1 MSESLKR
8 GPTSPKIN
16 AKCRKKSEWNWDFQK
31 DTVSKAHDCIP
42 SQAFGKV
49 SGMSKG
55 MVPPNCTGNF
65 MVLLS
70 MGPGWGVWALM
81 LLTDTVCDVAS
92 RGPFESSLGPVLYGS
107 LGKLFD
113 SQTPFCWDVIWC
125 LGSYR
130 LLLVVTICHHHR
142 WLPSFCYPLFSSV
155 NVQIISSLKI
165 SLGCL
170 NLSRVP

>member
-107 LGKLFD
+107 LGNYSIHRPLFAGMSFGVWAPID
-113 SQTPFCWDVIWC
+113 SC
-125 LGSYR
+125 LLSPY
-130 LLLVVTICHHHR
+130 VTIIVGCH
-142 WLPSFCYPLFSSV
+142 LFV
-155 NVQIISSLKI
+155 ILSSL
-165 SLGCL
+165 
-170 NLSRVP
+170 LSTCK

>member
-55 MVPPNCTGNF
+55 MVPSK
-65 MVLLS
+65 LHWKLY
-70 MGPGWGVWALM
+70 
-81 LLTDTVCDVAS
+81 
-92 RGPFESSLGPVLYGS
+92 GPFKYGPRMGRLGPDVVNGYSMWCCKPRSIWELTGTCS
-107 LGKLFD
+107 LRKLGKLFD

-142 WLPSFCYPLFSSV
+142 WLPSFCYPLFFFCQRA
-155 NVQIISSLKI
+155 N
-165 SLGCL
+165 
-170 NLSRVP
+170 N